1 VELDHILLAVRDL
14 DSAAEYLGS
23 EHGLTSYVGGS
34 HRSWGTANRIVPL
47 GSSYLE
53 LIAVVDGRVAAS
65 SDVGRWVADGASDRG
80 APIGWAVRPHDLDAT
95 ARRLGLT
102 AHDGSRTRPDGVLLR
117 WRMAGIERALREPQL
132 PFFIEWKNHATT
144 YPGLDAPALDARIV
158 SITMEGDPARLEEW
172 LGGAHAL
179 PIEVRPG
186 QAGVTTVVLAT
197 PTDEIVV
204 GEPSS

>member
-14 DSAAEYLGS
+14 DSAAQYLGS

-34 HRSWGTANRIVPL
+34 HPGWGTANRIVPL

-53 LIAVVDGRVAAS
+53 LIAVVDDRVAAA

-102 AHDGSRTRPDGVLLR
+102 AHDGSRERPDGVLLR
-117 WRMAGIERALREPQL
+117 WRMAGIERALREPHL
-132 PFFIEWKNHATT
+132 PFFIEWKDHATT
-144 YPGLDAPALDARIV
+144 YPGLELALDARIV
-158 SITMEGDPARLEEW
+158 SIAMEGDSARLEEW
-172 LGGAHAL
+172 LGAHAL

-186 QAGVTTVVLAT
+186 QAGVTTVVVAT
-197 PTDEIVV
+197 PTDEIVL
-204 GEPSS
+204 GESSG